1 MCKEEKPKANC
12 ATEKERGVGEVGIEE
27 NLEKREA
34 WGHLKGPRTAG
45 DYLSKTRLL
54 SLDRNLY
61 YNVHFSLKPV
71 VKFDSGVIQC

>member
-45 DYLSKTRLL
+45 DYLSKTQLCL
-54 SLDRNLY
+54 
-61 YNVHFSLKPV
+61 
-71 VKFDSGVIQC
+71 